1 MLSSAPLLTSHATLA
16 SETSTQRPSTQ
27 NESVQGSDAM
37 SARKAGL
44 VPNREVEIQP
54 SLLHDP
60 VPLGSEPLPPS
71 PLITR
76 AQLVGQILE
85 LNPTATP
92 GFLSHFD
99 EESLRDYVEHM
110 TVAQRPREER
120 GGWVRRT
127 NVPAIVMRE
136 PAE

>member
-1 MLSSAPLLTSHATLA
+1 MGTYSLGNLFVVYEMRRHVLPTAPSPT
-16 SETSTQRPSTQ
+16 PSPI
-27 NESVQGSDAM
+27 A
-37 SARKAGL
+37 
-44 VPNREVEIQP
+44 
-54 SLLHDP
+54 
-60 VPLGSEPLPPS
+60 PS

-76 AQLVGQILE
+76 AQLISQILE

-99 EESLRDYVEHM
+99 EDSLRDYAEHLA
-110 TVAQRPREER
+110 VAQRPREER

-127 NVPAIVMRE
+127 NVPAIVVRD